1 MNNKSS
7 HEQLHVEQ
15 DRQTVSVIPSHT
27 LENKASDFTEDA
39 QQLKKKQGHI
49 EEFVSEMGGAID
61 VRIPTPNV
69 DQLENEEITHS
80 KNEQYSDTIY
90 SKSVPN
96 ISIFDSISEDFP
108 VESNSSRWKVI
119 EKQVISGDIMAT
131 ELDRKQED
139 KPLATAAR
147 TDDFL
152 EYQADDSDRVYGVR
166 KDAEGENINDED
178 KDADKLPNG
187 SSVQHDLSDR
197 VEASELG
204 EEIAVDSQIS
214 AKLEDRTVEEVR
226 IAIYCLPQILNPF
239 QARDTIWHHAFH
251 LFLICMP
258 FAHWLQ

>member
-15 DRQTVSVIPSHT
+15 GQQTAPVIPSHI
-27 LENKASDFTEDA
+27 LESKAADFTQDA
-39 QQLKKKQGHI
+39 KQFKKEQGHI
-49 EEFVSEMGGAID
+49 EELVSEMDDAID
-61 VRIPTPNV
+61 DVHIPTPNV
-69 DQLENEEITHS
+69 DQLKNEEVPHS
-80 KNEQYSDTIY
+80 KNKQYSDTIY

-96 ISIFDSISEDFP
+96 VSIFDSTSEDFP
-108 VESNSSRWKVI
+108 VESNSSRWEVI

-131 ELDRKQED
+131 DPGRKQED

-152 EYQADDSDRVYGVR
+152 EYQADDSDRVYGLR

-197 VEASELG
+197 VEASGLG
-204 EEIAVDSQIS
+204 EEVAVDSQIS

-226 IAIYCLPQILNPF
+226 IAICCHPQILKSN
-239 QARDTIWHHAFH
+239 
-251 LFLICMP
+251 
-258 FAHWLQ
+258 

>member
-1 MNNKSS
+1 MCTASNKSS
-7 HEQLHVEQ
+7 HEQLYVEQ
-15 DRQTVSVIPSHT
+15 GQQTVPVISSHT
-27 LENKASDFTEDA
+27 LENKAPDFIQDA
-39 QQLKKKQGHI
+39 KQFKKKQSHI
-49 EEFVSEMGGAID
+49 EELVSEMGGAID
-61 VRIPTPNV
+61 VVRIPAPNV
-69 DQLENEEITHS
+69 DQLENEEIPHS
-80 KNEQYSDTIY
+80 KNEQYSGTIY

-96 ISIFDSISEDFP
+96 ISIFDSTSEDFP
-108 VESNSSRWKVI
+108 VESNSSRWEVI

-131 ELDRKQED
+131 ELGRKQED

-204 EEIAVDSQIS
+204 EAAAVDSQIS
-214 AKLEDRTVEEVR
+214 AKLEDHTVEEVR
-226 IAIYCLPQILNPF
+226 ISIYCHPQILMSN
-239 QARDTIWHHAFH
+239 
-251 LFLICMP
+251 
-258 FAHWLQ
+258 